1 MHLEA
6 VYLEAL
12 LYIVEW
18 LVLQIMYVLIFGSK
32 NRGLQSREGY
42 NGTHMKTVLC
52 TVWAEQMQQGP

>member
-1 MHLEA
+1 
-6 VYLEAL
+6 
-12 LYIVEW
+12 
-18 LVLQIMYVLIFGSK
+18 MYVLIFGSK